1 VLFRSNKSKDPPL
14 LNASL
19 LLLCGLPSSGKS
31 SMASLLMQQVD
42 RTDENI
48 CFRCSEI
55 LKPDSL
61 SYDEAYL
68 IDYDDITE
76 NVLTEF
82 VKTEQKEAPSRDK
95 VTNTDHYFDDLHLK
109 AWRETRNLARERLF
123 DLLSPPHHCDKR
135 KFCSRC
141 LKDSPWRILII
152 LDDNFHLRSMRRDIY
167 KQCQS
172 IVANFQT
179 SDAPDTVSHNYTSG
193 SSVSVIIGFSVL
205 VLDTDPNVC
214 KERNSKRKGRS
225 RVPEDVMNNMIS
237 TIELPNG
244 DESSLQIPST
254 TQQTDIMHLI
264 NSLLLSG
271 LNNPILPLSD
281 GKGAVTDQKENR
293 LHSIDRL
300 LRYLVSLFCNID
312 KSFAQ
317 RANNA
322 RKMILNEC
330 RAQQKESRRKTG
342 QGSFQ
347 DSALPENQ
355 EIFARFVEAALA
367 DNCNCLSPGDV
378 NKILQLQNS
387 MATSGLLFIS

>member
-1 VLFRSNKSKDPPL
+1 
-14 LNASL
+14 
-19 LLLCGLPSSGKS
+19 
-31 SMASLLMQQVD
+31 MQQVD
-42 RTDENI
+42 RTDENA
-48 CFRCSEI
+48 CFRCSDI

-82 VKTEQKEAPSRDK
+82 VKMEQKEALSRDMW
-95 VTNTDHYFDDLHLK
+95 TSTDHYFDYLHLK
-109 AWRETRNLARERLF
+109 AWRETRNLVRERLF
-123 DLLSPPHHCDKR
+123 HLLSPPHYRR

-141 LKDSPWRILII
+141 LKDSPRRILIV

-167 KQCQS
+167 RQCQS
-172 IVANFQT
+172 IVANFQH
-179 SDAPDTVSHNYTSG
+179 SDALDTVSHNSTSG

-205 VLDTDPNVC
+205 VLNTDPNVC

-225 RVPEDVMNNMIS
+225 CVPEGVMKNMIS
-237 TIELPNG
+237 TIELPKG

-254 TQQTDIMHLI
+254 EQQTDIMHLI
-264 NSLLLSG
+264 NSLLLRG
-271 LNNPILPLSD
+271 LNNPIPPLSD
-281 GKGAVTDQKENR
+281 GKNAVLTDQKENR

-330 RAQQKESRRKTG
+330 RVQQKESRRKTCHG
-342 QGSFQ
+342 PLQ
-347 DSALPENQ
+347 DTALPENQ

-367 DNCNCLSPGDV
+367 DNCNRLSPGDV
-378 NKILQLQNS
+378 TKILQLQNS